1 MQNENVRIAN
11 PFVEHVLISRLQRPA
26 SRFVR
31 ITVAPSENVA
41 FHSLRIVVV
50 PRLFHETTVN
60 TFLRI
65 QQLQQDATNG
75 I

>member
-11 PFVEHVLISRLQRPA
+11 PFVEHVLICRLQRPA
-26 SRFVR
+26 SRFAR
-31 ITVAPSENVA
+31 ITVAPRENVA

-50 PRLFHETTVN
+50 PRLFHEKTVN